1 MGYGGG
7 CYGGGCY
14 GGGCYGGGCY
24 GGVGV
29 PMMQGT
35 PVPGGATPEKIKD
48 MPTPKKTELTPAS
61 ATIVVDLP
69 ADAKLTIDDA
79 PTAATGSSRVFVSPA
94 LNPGREYHYTL
105 KAEVVKDGKPA
116 VIEKVITVK
125 AGEVTTEKLALP
137 AASVAQ
143 R

>member
-1 MGYGGG
+1 MGYGGCYGGGVG

-14 GGGCYGGGCY
+14 GGAII
-24 GGVGV
+24 
-29 PMMQGT
+29 GT
-35 PVPGGATPEKIKD
+35 PVMPGGTGTPQGEKIKD

-69 ADAKLTIDDA
+69 ADAKLSIDNE
-79 PTAATGSSRVFVSPA
+79 PTQATGSSRVFVSPT

-105 KAEVVKDGKPA
+105 KAEVVKDGKP
-116 VIEKVITVK
+116 VVVEKVIAVK
-125 AGEVTTEKLALP
+125 AGEITSERLTLP
-137 AASVAQ
+137 AAGVAQ